1 MALAV
6 FFYDHKVRYS
16 SIYMPIFFFS
26 FKRKGKDPEMKKER
40 KKFYLT
46 NIPILNIPSR
56 LGGMFTFD
64 LSVCLFDEMLQKHF
78 RGDGD
83 DKGGVVGAL
92 GNVRV
97 GVDDFF
103 DAGD

>member
-1 MALAV
+1 
-6 FFYDHKVRYS
+6 
-16 SIYMPIFFFS
+16 
-26 FKRKGKDPEMKKER
+26 
-40 KKFYLT
+40 
-46 NIPILNIPSR
+46 
-56 LGGMFTFD
+56 MFTFD
-64 LSVCLFDEMLQKHF
+64 LSVRLFDEMLQKHF

>member
-1 MALAV
+1 
-6 FFYDHKVRYS
+6 
-16 SIYMPIFFFS
+16 MPIFFFS
-26 FKRKGKDPEMKKER
+26 SFKRKGKNPEMTKER
-40 KKFYLT
+40 KKIYLT

-64 LSVCLFDEMLQKHF
+64 LSVRLFDEMLQKHF